1 MGYFSNITVPKLSL
15 QAPALPERKALKTA
29 LLVCLAYY
37 LGARLGFALTLNPSP
52 ISTLWPPNSIVLA
65 ALLLTPT
72 RSWWVVL
79 LGALPAH
86 LAVQVPLGF
95 PPGMV
100 LGWYISNCSEA
111 LIGAAIVRH
120 LVKGELRFDRSRHV
134 GVFIFGAAF
143 VGTLVS
149 CFLDAGFVTLSH
161 TSQDSFWQLWRTR
174 LFSNVLASLALVP
187 VIVSWCREGFADLG
201 RASTARQLEIA
212 LLTAGLLL
220 VSALV
225 FNGEQAGF
233 STSPILPYVPLPFV
247 LWAAV
252 RAGARGTSTFLLII
266 TGWAIWGAVHGRGP
280 FLTSSPA
287 ENALTIQLFL
297 IVFSIPLLML
307 AAVIEERRDIEVRS
321 RENEERLSL
330 TLSAA
335 QLGTWEWRV
344 GQDTGWWSEKSN
356 HILGLASDRDLS
368 LGAFLSAIVP
378 EDRSQV
384 QRAIQGALDEG
395 KPYECEFRV
404 LQSGSE
410 PRWILAKGKTLY
422 DGSGRPTRMLG
433 VNVDITEQKNAEALR
448 REEAALRESEGRLRD
463 LANAM
468 PQIVWTAAA
477 DGRLEY
483 FNQRW
488 HEMTG
493 AADSVILDQ
502 SWLSMTHPE
511 DQQKTRDAWLHSVT
525 TGEPC
530 EVEHRLRVAN
540 TGEYR
545 WHLARAHPVR
555 DASGAII
562 RWYGSCTDIQD
573 QKTVEREL
581 RDIQQQLESRVAER
595 TADLSAAVVALEAEI
610 ADRITAERAL
620 RSSEERFGKA
630 FHSSPHGIAIVR
642 QGDYRVVEVN
652 EKWETMFGHSRND
665 VVGCT
670 AEDLNMIVDERQLN
684 AARMQLE
691 TEGFLHE
698 FEMDLRTRSGA
709 VLQVLLV
716 ADTMEMAG
724 EQCFIVN
731 VRDVT
736 ERKQAEVAAEAQRR
750 ELAHMGRVAS
760 LGELSGALAHE
771 LNQPLAAILA
781 NTRAAQ
787 RMMSRNAPDLVEI
800 RAILEDIVVDDRR
813 AGQVI
818 GRLRALLKK
827 GETRTSEVSLNE
839 LVEEVRDLLHSELIR
854 RRVATDIRLT
864 RVMPVLL
871 GDRVELQQVILNLIS
886 NACDAMAGRPAD
898 HRLLTI
904 STSLTPDG
912 WVELA
917 VQDRGTGIPP
927 ERLDQIFDAF
937 FTTKASG
944 LGLGLAI
951 CRSIVNAHGGRLW
964 AVNNPFGGATFHLAL
979 DPAGRSNKPTA

>member
-1 MGYFSNITVPKLSL
+1 
-15 QAPALPERKALKTA
+15 

-37 LGARLGFALTLNPSP
+37 LGARLGFALTLKPSP

-72 RSWWVVL
+72 RSWWLVL

-86 LAVQVPLGF
+86 LAVQIPLGF
-95 PPGMV
+95 PPGMI

-120 LVKGELRFDRSRHV
+120 LVKGELRFDRSRDV

-143 VGTLVS
+143 MGTFVS
-149 CFLDAGFVTLSH
+149 CFLDAGLVTLSH
-161 TSQDSFWQLWRTR
+161 TSQDSFWELWRTR
-174 LFSNVLASLALVP
+174 LFSNVLASLTLVP
-187 VIVSWCREGFADLG
+187 VIVSWCREGFEDLA
-201 RASTARQLEIA
+201 RASTSRQLEIA

-220 VSALV
+220 AAALV
-225 FNGEQAGF
+225 FNGEEAGF

-252 RAGARGTSTFLLII
+252 RAGVRGTSTFLLII

-280 FLTSSPA
+280 FL
-287 ENALTIQLFL
+287 
-297 IVFSIPLLML
+297 IVFSVPLLML
-307 AAVIEERRDIEVRS
+307 AAVIEERSDIEVRS
-321 RENEERLSL
+321 RENEERLNL

-335 QLGTWEWRV
+335 QLGTWEWWV
-344 GQDTGWWSEKSN
+344 GEDTGWWSEKSN

-368 LGAFLSAIVP
+368 LEAFLSAVVP
-378 EDRSQV
+378 EDRSRV
-384 QRAIQGALDEG
+384 QGAIQGALKEG

-410 PRWILAKGKTLY
+410 PRWVLAKGKTLY

-433 VNVDITEQKNAEALR
+433 VNVDITQQKNAEALR
-448 REEAALRESEGRLRD
+448 REEVALRESEGRLRD
-463 LANAM
+463 MANAM
-468 PQIVWTAAA
+468 PQIVWSAAA

-493 AADSVILDQ
+493 ASDSVILDQ

-511 DQQKTRDAWLHSVT
+511 DQEKTRDAWLRAVA

-530 EVEHRLRVAN
+530 EVEHRLRVAE
-540 TGEYR
+540 TGDYR

-573 QKTVEREL
+573 QKSVEREL

-642 QGDYRVVEVN
+642 QGDYRIVEVN
-652 EKWETMFGHSRND
+652 EKWEMMFGHSRSD
-665 VVGCT
+665 VVGRT
-670 AEDLNMIVDERQLN
+670 AEDLNMIVDEHQLSL
-684 AARMQLE
+684 ARMQLE
-691 TEGFLHE
+691 ADGFLHE

-709 VLQVLLV
+709 ILQVLLV

-731 VRDVT
+731 VRDVS

-750 ELAHMGRVAS
+750 ELAHLSRVAS

-818 GRLRALLKK
+818 GRLRTLLKK
-827 GETRTSEVSLNE
+827 GETRTSEVNLNE
-839 LVEEVRDLLHSELIR
+839 LVQEVRDLLHTELIR
-854 RRVATDIRLT
+854 RRVTTDIRLT
-864 RVMPVLL
+864 RMTPLLL

-904 STSLTPDG
+904 TTSITPDG

-937 FTTKASG
+937 FTTKTSG

-979 DPAGRSNKPTA
+979 DPAGRSNKAAVQP

>member
-1 MGYFSNITVPKLSL
+1 M
-15 QAPALPERKALKTA
+15 
-29 LLVCLAYY
+29 LVCLAYY
-37 LGARLGFALTLNPSP
+37 LGARLGFALTLKPSP

-72 RSWWVVL
+72 RSWWLVL

-86 LAVQVPLGF
+86 LAVQIPLGF
-95 PPGMV
+95 PPGMI

-120 LVKGELRFDRSRHV
+120 FVKGELRFDRSRDV

-143 VGTLVS
+143 MGTFVS
-149 CFLDAGFVTLSH
+149 CFLDAGFVSLSH
-161 TSQDSFWQLWRTR
+161 TSQDSFWDLWRTR
-174 LFSNVLASLALVP
+174 LFSNVLASLTLVP
-187 VIVSWCREGFADLG
+187 VIVSWCRHGFEDLG

-220 VSALV
+220 AAALV

-252 RAGARGTSTFLLII
+252 RAGSRGTSTFLLIV

-287 ENALTIQLFL
+287 ENAFAIQLFM

-307 AAVIEERRDIEVRS
+307 AAVIEERRDIEVKA

-335 QLGTWEWRV
+335 QLGTWEWWV
-344 GQDTGWWSEKSN
+344 GEDTGWWSEKSN
-356 HILGLASDRDLS
+356 HILGLAPDRDLS
-368 LGAFLSAIVP
+368 LGAFLSAVVP
-378 EDRSQV
+378 EDRSRV
-384 QRAIQGALDEG
+384 QGAIQGALDEG
-395 KPYECEFRV
+395 KPYECEFRI
-404 LQSGSE
+404 LESGSE

-422 DGSGRPTRMLG
+422 DASGRPTRMLG
-433 VNVDITEQKNAEALR
+433 VNVDITQQKNAEALR
-448 REEAALRESEGRLRD
+448 QEEAALRESEGRLRD
-463 LANAM
+463 MANAM
-468 PQIVWTAAA
+468 PQIVWTATG

-483 FNQRW
+483 FNRRW

-493 AADSVILDQ
+493 ASDSVILDQ

-511 DQQKTRDAWLHSVT
+511 DQEKTRAAWLRSVT

-555 DASGAII
+555 DASGAIV

-573 QKTVEREL
+573 QKSVEREL
-581 RDIQQQLESRVAER
+581 RDIQHQLESRVAER

-610 ADRITAERAL
+610 ADRVTAERAL

-642 QGDYRVVEVN
+642 QGDYRMVEVN
-652 EKWETMFGHSRND
+652 EKWEMMFGHSRSD
-665 VVGCT
+665 VVGRT
-670 AEDLNMIVDERQLN
+670 AEDLNMIVDEHQLN

-691 TEGFLHE
+691 ADGFLHE
-698 FEMDLRTRSGA
+698 FEIDLRTRSGA

-716 ADTMEMAG
+716 AETMEMAG

-736 ERKQAEVAAEAQRR
+736 ERKQAELAAEAQRR
-750 ELAHMGRVAS
+750 ELAHLGRVAS

-787 RMMSRNAPDLVEI
+787 RIMSRNAPDLVEI

-827 GETRTSEVSLNE
+827 GETRTSELDLNE
-839 LVEEVRDLLHSELIR
+839 LVQEVRDLLHTELIR
-854 RRVATDIRLT
+854 RRVTTDVRLT
-864 RVMPVLL
+864 RMMPLLL
-871 GDRVELQQVILNLIS
+871 GDRVEQQQVILNLIS

-904 STSLTPDG
+904 TTSITPDG

-937 FTTKASG
+937 FTTKTKG

-979 DPAGRSNKPTA
+979 DPAGRPNKPTVQP

>member
-1 MGYFSNITVPKLSL
+1 M
-15 QAPALPERKALKTA
+15 
-29 LLVCLAYY
+29 LVCLAYY
-37 LGARLGFALTLNPSP
+37 LGARLGFALTLKPSP

-72 RSWWVVL
+72 RSWWLVL

-86 LAVQVPLGF
+86 LAVQIPLGF
-95 PPGMV
+95 PPGMI

-120 LVKGELRFDRSRHV
+120 LVKGELRFDRSRDV

-143 VGTLVS
+143 MGTFVS

-161 TSQDSFWQLWRTR
+161 TSQDSFWELWRTR
-174 LFSNVLASLALVP
+174 LFSNVLASLTLVP
-187 VIVSWCREGFADLG
+187 VIVTWCRHGFEDLG
-201 RASTARQLEIA
+201 RVSTARQLEIA

-220 VSALV
+220 AAALV

-252 RAGARGTSTFLLII
+252 RAGSRGTSTFLLII

-287 ENALTIQLFL
+287 ENAFAIQLFM
-297 IVFSIPLLML
+297 IVFSVPLLML
-307 AAVIEERRDIEVRS
+307 AAVIEERRDIEVQARD
-321 RENEERLSL
+321 NEERLNL

-335 QLGTWEWRV
+335 QLGTWEWWV
-344 GQDTGWWSEKSN
+344 GKDTGWWSEKSN
-356 HILGLASDRDLS
+356 HILGLDADRDLS
-368 LGAFLSAIVP
+368 LGAFLSAVVP
-378 EDRSQV
+378 EDRSRV
-384 QRAIQGALDEG
+384 QGAIQGALDEG

-404 LQSGSE
+404 LQSGTE

-422 DGSGRPTRMLG
+422 DASGRPTRMLG
-433 VNVDITEQKNAEALR
+433 VNVDITQQKNAEALR
-448 REEAALRESEGRLRD
+448 REEVALRESEGRLRD
-463 LANAM
+463 MANAM

-493 AADSVILDQ
+493 ASDSVILDQ

-511 DQQKTRDAWLHSVT
+511 DQEKTRDAWLRAVA

-530 EVEHRLRVAN
+530 EVEHRLRVAE
-540 TGEYR
+540 TGDYR

-573 QKTVEREL
+573 QKSVEREL

-642 QGDYRVVEVN
+642 QGDYCMVEVN
-652 EKWETMFGHSRND
+652 EKWEMMFGHSRSD
-665 VVGCT
+665 VVGRT
-670 AEDLNMIVDERQLN
+670 AEDLNMIVDEHQLN

-691 TEGFLHE
+691 ADGFLHE

-709 VLQVLLV
+709 ILQVLIV

-736 ERKQAEVAAEAQRR
+736 DRKQAEVAAEAQRR
-750 ELAHMGRVAS
+750 ELAHLSRVAS

-827 GETRTSEVSLNE
+827 GETRTSELNLNE
-839 LVEEVRDLLHSELIR
+839 LVQEVRDLLHTELIR
-854 RRVATDIRLT
+854 RRVTTDIRLT
-864 RVMPVLL
+864 RMMPLL
-871 GDRVELQQVILNLIS
+871 VGDRVELQQVILNLIS

-904 STSLTPDG
+904 TTSITPDG

-937 FTTKASG
+937 FTTKTNG

-979 DPAGRSNKPTA
+979 DPAGRPSKPTVQS

>member
-1 MGYFSNITVPKLSL
+1 
-15 QAPALPERKALKTA
+15 

-37 LGARLGFALTLNPSP
+37 LGAKLGFALTLKPSP
-52 ISTLWPPNSIVLA
+52 ISALWPPNSIVLA

-72 RSWWVVL
+72 RSWWLVL

-86 LAVQVPLGF
+86 LAVQIPLGF
-95 PPGMV
+95 PPGMI

-120 LVKGELRFDRSRHV
+120 LVKGELRFDRSRDV
-134 GVFIFGAAF
+134 GVFILGAAF
-143 VGTLVS
+143 MGTFVS

-161 TSQDSFWQLWRTR
+161 TSQDSFWELWRTR
-174 LFSNVLASLALVP
+174 LFSNVLASLTLVP
-187 VIVSWCREGFADLG
+187 VIVSWCRQGFEDLG

-220 VSALV
+220 AAALV

-252 RAGARGTSTFLLII
+252 RAGSRGTSTFLLII

-287 ENALTIQLFL
+287 ENAFAIQLFM
-297 IVFSIPLLML
+297 IVFSVPLLML
-307 AAVIEERRDIEVRS
+307 AAVIEERRDIEVKARD
-321 RENEERLSL
+321 NEERLNL

-335 QLGTWEWRV
+335 QLGTWEWWV
-344 GQDTGWWSEKSN
+344 GKDTGWWSEKSN
-356 HILGLASDRDLS
+356 HILGLAPDRDLS
-368 LGAFLSAIVP
+368 LGAFLSAVVP
-378 EDRSQV
+378 EDRSRV
-384 QRAIQGALDEG
+384 QGAIQGALDEG
-395 KPYECEFRV
+395 RPYECEFRV
-404 LQSGSE
+404 LQSGTE

-422 DGSGRPTRMLG
+422 DASGRPTRMLG
-433 VNVDITEQKNAEALR
+433 VNVDITQQKNAEALR
-448 REEAALRESEGRLRD
+448 REEVALRESEGRLRD
-463 LANAM
+463 MANAM

-493 AADSVILDQ
+493 ASDSVILDQ

-511 DQQKTRDAWLHSVT
+511 DQERTRDAWLRAVT

-555 DASGAII
+555 DASGTII

-573 QKTVEREL
+573 QKSVEQEL

-642 QGDYRVVEVN
+642 QGDYRIVEVN
-652 EKWETMFGHSRND
+652 EKWEVMFGHSRSD
-665 VVGCT
+665 VVGRT
-670 AEDLNMIVDERQLN
+670 AEDLNMIVDEHQLSL
-684 AARMQLE
+684 ARMQLE
-691 TEGFLHE
+691 ADGFLHE

-709 VLQVLLV
+709 ILQVLLV

-731 VRDVT
+731 VRDVS

-750 ELAHMGRVAS
+750 ELAHLSRVAS

-818 GRLRALLKK
+818 GRLRTLLKK
-827 GETRTSEVSLNE
+827 GETRTSEVNLNE
-839 LVEEVRDLLHSELIR
+839 LVQEVRDLLHTELIR
-854 RRVATDIRLT
+854 RRVTTDIRLT
-864 RVMPVLL
+864 RMTPLLL

-904 STSLTPDG
+904 TTSITPDG

-937 FTTKASG
+937 FTTKTSG

-979 DPAGRSNKPTA
+979 DPAGRANKAAVQP